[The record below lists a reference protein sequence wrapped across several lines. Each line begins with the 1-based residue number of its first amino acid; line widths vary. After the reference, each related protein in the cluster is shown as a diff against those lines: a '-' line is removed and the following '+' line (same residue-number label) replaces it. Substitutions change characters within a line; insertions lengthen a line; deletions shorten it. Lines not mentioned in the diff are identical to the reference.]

1 MRSRKAIFAAIIF
14 ILGALMTTPGYTAEQ
29 YIEDVQSGKVV
40 ACKWVKLAVQRHVA
54 DLKRVEDPD
63 FPYHFDE
70 AQATR
75 AIEFIQQ
82 LKHTKGEWANPR
94 KHNPQIRLE
103 SWQQFIVWNIFGW
116 RDAEGYRR
124 FNKVYLE
131 VARKMGKTTFAA
143 AISNYCYLMDRPK
156 EIGPEVYAIATK
168 KDQAKI
174 VWAEA
179 ERQLQAHPFLRT
191 KVRTYKQSSTIV
203 IPGTAAQF
211 RPLGQDSDTE
221 DGLNPHCVIVD
232 EYHAH
237 PDNTMINVMESGMG
251 ARRQPLTLIITT
263 AGFNKNSACYQE
275 EHTLTKQI
283 LAGELE
289 PKPEN
294 YFGIIYTLDEGDD
307 WTDPDVWIKSNPN
320 LGVSVSWK
328 YIEDRVQIALHSPR
342 KQNDVKT
349 KNLNIWTQAETRW
362 IDGDVWDRGKAQFAE
377 QKLEGRPCYVGV
389 DLSASQDITAVVLD
403 FPPIEPGEKHK
414 QLYRF
419 FIPGDNIIEK
429 TRKDKVPY
437 DIWIERG
444 LVIATPG
451 DVVDYDFIEQTI
463 YQDAERFEILEIAYD
478 PWKAQEI
485 VNHITDAGF
494 TMIPVYQRYSGMAA
508 FTDAFEKAVL
518 GAQIQHGGNP
528 VMQWMISC
536 TEVKSDRQGNIMPM
550 KPQRDKTG
558 KRIDGVVASIMAY
571 GRAVANHGENG
582 SVYDQRDLIVI

>member
-1 MRSRKAIFAAIIF
+1 MRSNRIIFATVLL
-14 ILGALMTTPGYTAEQ
+14 ILGVLMTTPIYTAEQ
-29 YIEDVQSGKVV
+29 YIEDVGSGKVV
-40 ACKWVKLAVQRHVA
+40 ACKWVKLAVQRHTA
-54 DLKRVEDPD
+54 DLERVGETD

-70 AQATR
+70 AQAKR
-75 AIEFIQQ
+75 AIDFIQQ

-103 SWQQFIVWNIFGW
+103 PWQQFIVWNIFGW
-116 RDAEGYRR
+116 RDAEVYRR

-143 AISNYCYLMDRPK
+143 SIANYCYLMDRPQ

-174 VWAEA
+174 VWSEA
-179 ERQLQAHPFLRT
+179 ERQLRAHHFLRK

-203 IPGTAAQF
+203 IPGTASQF

-251 ARRQPLTLIITT
+251 ARRQPLTFIITT
-263 AGFNKNSACYQE
+263 AGFDKNSACYQE
-275 EHTLTKQI
+275 ERTLTTQI
-283 LAGELE
+283 LAGELD
-289 PKPEN
+289 PVPEN
-294 YFGIIYTLDEGDD
+294 YFGIIYTLDDGDD
-307 WTDPDVWIKSNPN
+307 WTDPEVWIKSNPN
-320 LGVSVSWK
+320 LGVSVRWK
-328 YIEDRVQIALHSPR
+328 YIEERVQIALHSPR

-362 IDGDVWDRGKAQFAE
+362 IDSDVWGRGSAVVNEVELK
-377 QKLEGRPCYVGV
+377 GRPCYVGV
-389 DLSASQDITAVVLD
+389 DLSANQDITAVVYD
-403 FPPIEPGEKHK
+403 FPPSEPEERYK
-414 QLYRF
+414 QVYRF

-429 TRKDKVPY
+429 TRKDRVPY
-437 DIWIERG
+437 DIWIEKG
-444 LVIATPG
+444 LVIPTPG

-463 YQDAERFEILEIAYD
+463 LQDAENFEILEIAYD

-485 VNHITDAGF
+485 VNHLTESGF
-494 TMIPVYQRYSGMAA
+494 TMIPIYQRYSGMAA

-550 KPQRDKTG
+550 KPRREKTG
-558 KRIDGVVASIMAY
+558 KRIDGVVASIMAH
-571 GRAVANHGENG
+571 GRAVANNGEGG
-582 SVYDQRDLIVI
+582 SVYETRGVIGL